1 MLVVLDDG
9 RSCPIAYAAG
19 RRDRLLARIRAGG
32 LDRQLAVGASPDS
45 GIGLALRAQ
54 VLVGMR
60 ARHDVAR
67 GAQRILSTV
76 AGGRMAAPVCRDRV
90 RDCEAELSEL
100 ISRLLAPGPV
110 SAQGVAQALALF
122 TDARGP
128 LYYRASPV
136 DLRTKLRAA
145 VDALSP
151 L

>member
-9 RSCPIAYAAG
+9 RSCPVACAVG
-19 RRDRLLARIRAGG
+19 RWRRLLARIRAGR
-32 LDRQLAVGASPDS
+32 LDSALAGGASPDS
-45 GIGLALRAQ
+45 AIELALRAQ
-54 VLVGMR
+54 VLEGMR
-60 ARHDVAR
+60 ARHDVAH
-67 GAQRILSTV
+67 GAQRILSTA
-76 AGGRMAAPVCRDRV
+76 AGGRMAVPICRDRV
-90 RDCEAELSEL
+90 RDCSPELSEL

-110 SAQGVAQALALF
+110 SAQGVAQAMALF

-136 DLRTKLRAA
+136 DLRTGLRAA